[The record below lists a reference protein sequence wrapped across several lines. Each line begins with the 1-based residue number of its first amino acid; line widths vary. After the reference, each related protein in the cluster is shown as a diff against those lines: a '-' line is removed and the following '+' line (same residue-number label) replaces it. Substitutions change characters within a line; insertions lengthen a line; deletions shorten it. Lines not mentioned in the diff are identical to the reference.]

1 MKKKNK
7 KPGLLKYIAN
17 TEVKGYKLFFLQLS
31 ITLSGAHFVLRKLFW
46 IELYFFSFAEDQK

>member
-31 ITLSGAHFVLRKLFW
+31 ITLSGAHFVLRKLF
-46 IELYFFSFAEDQK
+46 